1 MSSFVGPL
9 SRIKGTASID
19 LSSMILLNINSS
31 TSSSYNGDNYWYDLS
46 RNLNIATG
54 FGITSS
60 RTSLNTTTI
69 VFSPTQSAYYDF
81 GTYSNIFNFNRS
93 AFTISFWIYP
103 YSWSIGENSAI
114 VDKKTDDTTLGFT
127 IFNDSTYPNKINGRI
142 GYNNDFTSNS
152 DVEINKWQNWTIV
165 RENNGILKWYL
176 NGKLDATSIYRD
188 TYSISDSINMV
199 VGKSQNLGGYFN
211 GVMGEL
217 YILKY
222 PLSANQLYNYVTTN
236 NINNYSVGGSFAFG
250 NTDEYLRIR
259 ADRIFSLGVG
269 DYTIEW
275 WQYQSA
281 TGSGTPTIFTF
292 NTYPNQPIAA
302 TVEDGIFKFWV
313 NDTTPRFI
321 LDISGDYNRWH
332 YYSISRINN
341 DLYMHLDGNP
351 IGLYNSSVDNIDV
364 DTYDLIIGNDGV
376 NRTTTCFPGYITGF
390 KYTTGRS
397 VYTSHPYIPPIS
409 ERKASSDTV
418 LLLNAINSTVYL
430 NDSSLNR
437 FSVMGNQTKW
447 DFKSPYLV
455 TA

>member
-1 MSSFVGPL
+1 
-9 SRIKGTASID
+9 
-19 LSSMILLNINSS
+19 
-31 TSSSYNGDNYWYDLS
+31 
-46 RNLNIATG
+46 
-54 FGITSS
+54 
-60 RTSLNTTTI
+60 
-69 VFSPTQSAYYDF
+69 
-81 GTYSNIFNFNRS
+81 
-93 AFTISFWIYP
+93 
-103 YSWSIGENSAI
+103 
-114 VDKKTDDTTLGFT
+114 
-127 IFNDSTYPNKINGRI
+127 
-142 GYNNDFTSNS
+142 
-152 DVEINKWQNWTIV
+152 
-165 RENNGILKWYL
+165 
-176 NGKLDATSIYRD
+176 
-188 TYSISDSINMV
+188 MV

-321 LDISGDYNRWH
+321 LDISGDYNSWH